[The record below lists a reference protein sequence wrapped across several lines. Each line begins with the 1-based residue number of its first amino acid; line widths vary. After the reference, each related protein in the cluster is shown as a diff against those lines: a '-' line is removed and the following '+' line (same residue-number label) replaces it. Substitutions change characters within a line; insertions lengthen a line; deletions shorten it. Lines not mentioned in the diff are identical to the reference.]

1 MNNQKHTTKPMSE
14 RQIRLRRK
22 ALRRMIARKR
32 VFRRPLEHI
41 LIELGHVEVARKCG
55 GVSGAW

>member
-1 MNNQKHTTKPMSE
+1 MQDQQHTQEPMPE

-32 VFRRPLEHI
+32 AFKRPLEEVM
-41 LIELGHVEVARKCG
+41 IELGQIPVRKCG
-55 GVSGAW
+55 GLSGAW